1 MFQQFS
7 VFIKPWISC
16 VSSSVPPMSL
26 LPPAKAYSGCL
37 LPCGPCSGKLKP
49 AFQKRIYPQPTQLC
63 PSIRMPGVHR
73 TAVPIPAVR
82 ISRKAVPF
90 FFRFLANTDKGC
102 FRQETAPGRQKNF
115 WEVRRA
121 VALRTVFRIQRHVR
135 WIRKPCAA
143 RFPCAFPRPRRRRR
157 REASALW
164 ALARSAKRP
173 AGMSKYKGCA
183 RPARRTPIFASRGN
197 VFWRIKPPQADFF
210 DTLSLRLKA
219 QTPCPPSKAGK
230 YELTLEGLRALQTSR
245 KGF

>member
-1 MFQQFS
+1 MRFILRAANVPDPSQRRRIAAASCPVALAAANSNRRFKSGFILSRRNSALLSACPASTAQPCRSQQS
-7 VFIKPWISC
+7 EYLAKPFLSSF
-16 VSSSVPPMSL
+16 VSW
-26 LPPAKAYSGCL
+26 
-37 LPCGPCSGKLKP
+37 
-49 AFQKRIYPQPTQLC
+49 Q
-63 PSIRMPGVHR
+63 IRMR
-73 TAVPIPAVR
+73 
-82 ISRKAVPF
+82 
-90 FFRFLANTDKGC
+90 GC

-173 AGMSKYKGCA
+173 AGVSKYKGCA

-210 DTLSLRLKA
+210 DTLSLRLKT